1 MLYVNIV
8 NPKLTTVVI
17 SHINVRGK
25 HRGRGYMGWAG
36 GGLSASEEE
45 GADIVLNKVT
55 NPVMEIVE
63 NIVYARA
70 LCMAL
75 WIF

>member
-1 MLYVNIV
+1 
-8 NPKLTTVVI
+8 
-17 SHINVRGK
+17 
-25 HRGRGYMGWAG
+25 MGG